1 MLLIRSAN
9 LTTTFQLWFTSVK
22 LSYCAP
28 GMLEVISER
37 IHGERTVTVTI
48 LVENKKK
55 KSEMR
60 NVKCCTCF

>member
-28 GMLEVISER
+28 GMLEIISER
-37 IHGERTVTVTI
+37 ILGERTVTY
-48 LVENKKK
+48 NSDRKQKN
-55 KSEMR
+55 KSEML
-60 NVKCCTCF
+60 NVKGCTSF